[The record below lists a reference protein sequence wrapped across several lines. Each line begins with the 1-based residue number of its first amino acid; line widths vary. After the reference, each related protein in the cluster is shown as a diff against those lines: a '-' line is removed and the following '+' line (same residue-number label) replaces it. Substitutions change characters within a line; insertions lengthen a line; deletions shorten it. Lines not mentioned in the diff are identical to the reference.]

1 MSIDLQAQLR
11 AALADVPDAPLCVAF
26 SGGPDSTALLHALA
40 QLPAARARGLRA
52 LHVDHRLQ
60 AQSTAWAEH
69 CRAFCTT
76 LDVSLTVLVVQ
87 VQRGRGDGLEAAARE
102 ARYAALAAELRAG
115 ECLVLAQHR
124 DDQAE
129 TVLLKLLRGAG
140 PEGLGGMRPLRMF
153 GAGWLWRPLLSC
165 SRQILLGYVDA
176 AQLPV
181 IEDPSNDDIRLAR
194 NFLRH
199 RIMPQLLQQWPHA
212 VSAIVHSAKLNR
224 AAADALQARWLP
236 ELERLRDP
244 ANGSLDAAGWLAL
257 EPALRHPLL
266 DHWLH
271 TAGLHAPTTAQRQQI
286 ERQCQAQAGRVP
298 HIRWRQTELRIW
310 KGRLWAM
317 PSQDTPPADWAVA
330 WQGQEVTLPGGGS
343 FSLQPPGARLPAPVT
358 LRLRQGG
365 ERLKPMGAPY
375 TRDVRD
381 LFQQGAVP
389 PWQRHTCPLIYEH
402 GELLAV
408 ADRWASARGEALF
421 AAAGAR
427 PAWRPTAAPTST
439 LPPPPIDSTPALR

>member
-1 MSIDLQAQLR
+1 MSVELQALLR
-11 AALADVPDAPLCVAF
+11 AALTEVADAALCVAY

-40 QLPAARARGLRA
+40 QLPEARARGLRA
-52 LHVDHRLQ
+52 VHVDHRLQ
-60 AQSTAWAEH
+60 AQSPAWAEH

-76 LDVSLTVLVVQ
+76 LDVSLTVVVVQ

-102 ARYAALAAELRAG
+102 ARYAAMATELRAG

-140 PEGLGGMRPLRMF
+140 PEGLGGMRPLRAF
-153 GAGWLWRPLLSC
+153 GAGALWRPLLACPREDLRS
-165 SRQILLGYVDA
+165 YVRA

-199 RIMPQLLQQWPHA
+199 RIMPQLLQQWPQA
-212 VSAIVHSAKLNR
+212 VSAIVHSAQLNR
-224 AAADALQARWLP
+224 AAAHALQARWLP

-244 ANGSLDAAGWLAL
+244 ATNSLDAAGWLAL
-257 EPALRHPLL
+257 DPALRHPLL

-271 TAGLHAPTTAQRQQI
+271 GAGLHAPSTAQRQQI
-286 ERQCQAQAGRVP
+286 ERQCRAQPGRTP
-298 HIRWRQTELRIW
+298 CIRWRCTELRIW

-317 PSQDTPPADWAVA
+317 PAQEPPPSDWAIV
-330 WQGQEVTLPGGGS
+330 WQGQEVALPGGGS
-343 FSLQPPGARLPAPVT
+343 LALDPPRARLPMPVT

-375 TRDVRD
+375 TREVRD
-381 LFQQGAVP
+381 LFQQGEVP
-389 PWQRHTCPLIYEH
+389 PWQRSTCPFVYGD

-408 ADRWASARGEALF
+408 GDRWASARGTALF
-421 AAAGAR
+421 AAAGAQ
-427 PAWRPTAAPTST
+427 PSWRPCPAPAGSGQTSA
-439 LPPPPIDSTPALR
+439 D

>member
-1 MSIDLQAQLR
+1 MSSELQAQLR
-11 AALADVPDAPLCVAF
+11 AALAGVADAALCVAY

-40 QLPAARARGLRA
+40 QLPEARTRGLRA

-60 AQSTAWAEH
+60 AQSPAWAEH
-69 CRAFCTT
+69 CSAFCAT
-76 LDVSLTVLVVQ
+76 LDVPLTVVVVQ
-87 VQRGRGDGLEAAARE
+87 VQRGRGDGLEAAARD
-102 ARYAALAAELRAG
+102 ARYAAMAAELRRG
-115 ECLVLAQHR
+115 EYLVLAQHR

-165 SRQILLGYVDA
+165 SRETLLSHVDA

-181 IEDPSNDDIRLAR
+181 IDDPSNDDTRLAR

-199 RIMPQLLQQWPHA
+199 RIMPQLLQQWPQA
-212 VSAIVHSAKLNR
+212 VSAIAHSAQLNR
-224 AAADALQARWLP
+224 AAADALQACWLP

-244 ANGSLDAAGWLAL
+244 GNDSLDAASWLAL
-257 EPALRHPLL
+257 HPALRHPLL

-271 TAGLHAPTTAQRQQI
+271 AAGLHAPTTAQRQQI

-298 HIRWRQTELRIW
+298 CIRWRDTELRIW

-317 PSQDTPPADWAVA
+317 RPQEPPPADWTVA
-330 WQGQEVTLPGGGS
+330 WEGQEVALPGGGS
-343 FSLQPPGARLPAPVT
+343 FALHPPGARLPAPVT

-365 ERLKPMGAPY
+365 ERLKPKGAPY

-381 LFQQGAVP
+381 LFQQGEVP
-389 PWQRHTCPLIYEH
+389 PWQRGACPLVYDD

-408 ADRWASARGEALF
+408 ADRWASARGMALF
-421 AAAGAR
+421 AAAGAQ
-427 PAWRPTAAPTST
+427 PSWRPCPAPHLSSA
-439 LPPPPIDSTPALR
+439 D